1 MYNVCNSGTR
11 CGCGC
16 NGCGGFWNGFWNTN
30 TQCICRDA
38 CGNIRVN
45 QASCGCQSA
54 YACNTCAQTA
64 STCNTGTATQTNS
77 GCGRC
82 RGNLSQYSGDA
93 YYVRLY
99 ALGNTQTAS
108 TTGGSG
114 CAQTNV
120 GCTGTGYNGCGYGY
134 NGCARNNGCGTCFG
148 CCRNRCP
155 YTWAVEDATDDT

>member
-1 MYNVCNSGTR
+1 MYNVCNSGAR

-16 NGCGGFWNGFWNTN
+16 GCGFWNSFWNTN
-30 TQCICRDA
+30 TQSICRDA

-45 QASCGCQSA
+45 QARCGCQTA
-54 YACNTCAQTA
+54 NTYNTCAQATTWN
-64 STCNTGTATQTNS
+64 TCGNAQTVG

-82 RGNLSQYSGDA
+82 CSNLSQLNGDA

-99 ALGNTQTAS
+99 ALGNTQTTPA
-108 TTGGSG
+108 TG
-114 CAQTNV
+114 

-155 YTWAVEDATDDT
+155 YTWTVEDATDDT